1 MEKETEKKET
11 VIRWVVG
18 IIIVICLIGA
28 IFFKKMQ
35 EEQPTGVSEGTLEVH
50 YINVGQADAT
60 LVLTSN
66 KSILIDTGRMDV
78 EDAVIN
84 YMRSKNV
91 QRLDYLIITHFD
103 RDHFGEAEDIL
114 EKVEVGTIV
123 MPRQEITS
131 IEHQR
136 LMDLIA
142 TKEEI
147 NVLYANDI
155 VGKELDGLDELSIKI
170 LAPLESFYEESNN
183 YSIVSMV
190 TYGENKFLFTGDLE
204 DETTI
209 CKTYTDAFLSC
220 DAYKVGHH
228 GSKNSSSTEMLLKIK
243 PKIAIIS
250 CGENNDHNHP
260 HKDLL
265 DRLNSIKGLD
275 IYRTDENGTIVIISN
290 GTECT
295 VKTEK

>member
-114 EKVEVGTIV
+114 EKVKIGTIV

-136 LMDLIA
+136 LMDLVA

-147 NVLYANDI
+147 KVLYANDI

-228 GSKNSSSTEMLLKIK
+228 GSKNSSGTEMLLKIK

>member
-11 VIRWVVG
+11 VIRWVIG
-18 IIIVICLIGA
+18 ILIVICLIGA

-35 EEQPTGVSEGTLEVH
+35 QEQPTGVSEGTLEVH
-50 YINVGQADAT
+50 YIDVGQADAT

-66 KSILIDTGRMDV
+66 KSVLIDTGRMDV
-78 EDAVIN
+78 EDDVIN
-84 YMRSKNV
+84 YMRSKKV

-103 RDHFGEAEDIL
+103 RDHFGEAEDL
-114 EKVEVGTIV
+114 LGKVEIGAIV

-131 IEHQR
+131 TDHQR
-136 LMDLIA
+136 LMDLLA
-142 TKEEI
+142 TKESIEVI
-147 NVLYANDI
+147 YANDI
-155 VGKELDGLDELSIKI
+155 VGKTLEGLDELNIKI
-170 LAPLESFYEESNN
+170 LAPFKSFYEESNN
-183 YSIVSMV
+183 HSIVSMV

-209 CKTYTDAFLSC
+209 CKAYTDAFLSC
-220 DAYKVGHH
+220 DVYKVGHH
-228 GSKNSSSTEMLLKIK
+228 GSKNSSGTELLLKIK
-243 PKIAIIS
+243 PKIAVIS

-265 DRLNSIKGLD
+265 DRLEGIKGLD
-275 IYRTDENGTIVIISN
+275 IYRTDENGTIVVTSN
-290 GTECT
+290 GIDYT

>member
-114 EKVEVGTIV
+114 EKVEIGTIV

-136 LMDLIA
+136 LMDLVA

-147 NVLYANDI
+147 KVLYANDI

>member
-136 LMDLIA
+136 LMDLVA

-147 NVLYANDI
+147 KVLYANDI

-228 GSKNSSSTEMLLKIK
+228 GSKNSSGTEMLLKIK

>member
-35 EEQPTGVSEGTLEVH
+35 EEQPVGVSEGTLEVH

-136 LMDLIA
+136 LMDLVA

-147 NVLYANDI
+147 KVLYANDI

>member
-1 MEKETEKKET
+1 MEKGTEKKET
-11 VIRWVVG
+11 IIRWVVG
-18 IIIVICLIGA
+18 IIIVVCLIGA

-60 LVLTSN
+60 LVLTSE
-66 KSILIDTGRMDV
+66 KSILIDTGGMDA
-78 EDAVIN
+78 EDDVIN
-84 YMRSKNV
+84 YMWSKKV

-114 EKVEVGTIV
+114 EKVEIGTIV

-131 IEHQR
+131 TDHQR
-136 LMDLIA
+136 FMDKLA
-142 TKEEI
+142 TKKEI
-147 NVLYANDI
+147 NVIYANDI
-155 VGKELDGLDELSIKI
+155 VGKELEGLDELSIKI
-170 LAPLESFYEESNN
+170 LAPFKSFYEESNN
-183 YSIVSMV
+183 YSVVSMV

-209 CKTYTDAFLSC
+209 CKIYTDAFLSC

-228 GSKNSSSTEMLLKIK
+228 GSKNSSSTELLLKIK
-243 PKIAIIS
+243 PKIAVIS
-250 CGENNDHNHP
+250 CGESNDHNHP

-265 DRLNSIKGLD
+265 DRLDSIKGLD
-275 IYRTDENGTIVIISN
+275 IYRTDKNGTIVITSN

>member
-136 LMDLIA
+136 LMDLVA
-142 TKEEI
+142 TKKEI
-147 NVLYANDI
+147 KVLYANDI

-228 GSKNSSSTEMLLKIK
+228 GSKNSSGTEMLLKIK

-275 IYRTDENGTIVIISN
+275 IYRTDEKGTIVIISN

>member
-114 EKVEVGTIV
+114 EKVEIGTIV

-136 LMDLIA
+136 LMDLVA

-147 NVLYANDI
+147 KVLYANDI

-228 GSKNSSSTEMLLKIK
+228 GSQNSSSTEMLLKIK